1 MISISCSNV
10 TKYYGINLILD
21 KISFSLNERE
31 RVGLIGDNGSGKTT
45 LFKIIT
51 GEIPYDSGN
60 VFLSKDKKVG
70 YLKQKNNYNESQTI
84 YETCLPTFQN
94 LIDMEDKLRLLEK
107 EITIDSNNKNL
118 LNEYSDYLDLFEKK
132 GGYTYQSKIRGI
144 LNGLGFKESDYDT
157 FVDILSGG
165 QKSRLQL
172 ALLLLDEPDI
182 LLLDEPTNHLDL
194 ETTTWLENYLL
205 DYPNTVITITH
216 DRYFLDKISTKIF
229 EIENNKLI
237 EHKGTYSEFQIYKKN
252 ISEIQNHAYVKQQSN
267 IKKQE
272 EIIRRFKG
280 HGTEK
285 LVKRAQS
292 REKMLQ
298 KVEVLEKPSN
308 YNPIMKMRF
317 EPNITSGEEVLKVNN
332 LSKSFDKL
340 LFENLNFDI
349 FKGEKI
355 GLIGP
360 NGIGKTTLF
369 KIILNEVNPS
379 DGEITLGHNVFT
391 GYFDQEQQ
399 KLNLNNTVFD
409 EILEVIPKASNTEI
423 RSKLGMFLFQEDD
436 VFKIISSLS
445 GGEKGRLSL
454 LKLILTNSNFILLD
468 EPTNHLDIKS
478 KEVLE
483 KALINYTGTLLI
495 ISHDRYFL
503 NQVTNKIFEFS
514 QNNIKT
520 YLGNYDYYIEKKR
533 INKELF
539 KKDIIPN
546 QTKTEFKKELQLQKE
561 KQKLIK
567 KKKQRSEKIFQEIE
581 MFEEALQSNEE
592 LLCKKEI
599 YTNGSEVKK
608 INIKNS
614 NLEKTINELYEE
626 LSELE
631 IFLENL

>member
-1 MISISCSNV
+1 MRIAI
-10 TKYYGINLILD
+10 
-21 KISFSLNERE
+21 
-31 RVGLIGDNGSGKTT
+31 
-45 LFKIIT
+45 
-51 GEIPYDSGN
+51 
-60 VFLSKDKKVG
+60 LSKDRCQPRRCSHECEKYCPRVRTGDETIVFEEDGKPVISEELCVG
-70 YLKQKNNYNESQTI
+70 CGICVHKCPFDAIMIIGLPEALTEPTHRYGPNSFALYG
-84 YETCLPTFQN
+84 LPTPQVG
-94 LIDMEDKLRLLEK
+94 KV
-107 EITIDSNNKNL
+107 T
-118 LNEYSDYLDLFEKK
+118 
-132 GGYTYQSKIRGI
+132 GI
-144 LNGLGFKESDYDT
+144 L
-157 FVDILSGG
+157 
-165 QKSRLQL
+165 
-172 ALLLLDEPDI
+172 
-182 LLLDEPTNHLDL
+182 
-194 ETTTWLENYLL
+194 
-205 DYPNTVITITH
+205 
-216 DRYFLDKISTKIF
+216 
-229 EIENNKLI
+229 
-237 EHKGTYSEFQIYKKN
+237 
-252 ISEIQNHAYVKQQSN
+252 
-267 IKKQE
+267 
-272 EIIRRFKG
+272 
-280 HGTEK
+280 
-285 LVKRAQS
+285 
-292 REKMLQ
+292 
-298 KVEVLEKPSN
+298 
-308 YNPIMKMRF
+308 
-317 EPNITSGEEVLKVNN
+317 
-332 LSKSFDKL
+332 
-340 LFENLNFDI
+340 
-349 FKGEKI
+349 
-355 GLIGP
+355 GP